1 MKTFLLLEGLEFHN
15 DAPYAQPLLVNEE
28 GRVLRF
34 MLRPGQSVRE
44 HEAPHS
50 PVYIIV
56 LKGDGLF
63 AGPDGQEQRISPG
76 TLIVFGAGEKH
87 SLRADKEELVCVV
100 ILHGAP
106 LAQKSPAS

>member
-1 MKTFLLLEGLEFHN
+1 MKTFRLLDNLEFH
-15 DAPYAQPLLVNEE
+15 DEMPYAQPLLVNDE

-50 PVYIIV
+50 PVYIMV

-63 AGPDGQEQRISPG
+63 AGSNGQEQRVGPE
-76 TLIVFGAGEKH
+76 TLIVFDSGERH
-87 SLRADKEELVCVV
+87 SLRADTDELVCIV

-106 LAQKSPAS
+106 LAQKNDQI